1 MEKEIQFETLIDVRS
16 DAFADYWS
24 SIIDVRSDAFADY
37 WSSIIGKLRKSNPSY
52 REMEKQ
58 VTALYE
64 QFPKVQSV
72 LDSDKSCNLTEEEC
86 DALLKILTVQ
96 SRLTVMQQEAI
107 YLRGCYDGIGYLKKA
122 GLF

>member
-24 SIIDVRSDAFADY
+24 G
-37 WSSIIGKLRKSNPSY
+37 IIGKLRKSNPAY
-52 REMEKQ
+52 RELEKQ

-64 QFPKVQSV
+64 QFPKVQLV

-86 DALLKILTVQ
+86 GALLQILTVQ

-107 YLRGCYDGIGYLKKA
+107 YLRGCYDGVGYLKKA
-122 GLF
+122 GIL

>member
-24 SIIDVRSDAFADY
+24 G
-37 WSSIIGKLRKSNPSY
+37 IIGKLRKSNPAY

-58 VTALYE
+58 IGILYE

-72 LDSDKSCNLTEEEC
+72 LCNLTEEEC
-86 DALLKILTVQ
+86 GALLQILTVQ

>member
-1 MEKEIQFETLIDVRS
+1 MFPRIEVETL
-16 DAFADYWS
+16 
-24 SIIDVRSDAFADY
+24 IDVRSDAFADY
-37 WSSIIGKLRKSNPSY
+37 WSSIIGKLRKSNPAY

-58 VTALYE
+58 IGILYE

-72 LDSDKSCNLTEEEC
+72 LDSDKPCDLTEEEC
-86 DALLKILTVQ
+86 GALLKILTVQ

-107 YLRGCYDGIGYLKKA
+107 YLRGCYDGVGYLKKA

>member
-24 SIIDVRSDAFADY
+24 G
-37 WSSIIGKLRKSNPSY
+37 IIGKLRKSNPAY

-58 VTALYE
+58 IGIHYE

-86 DALLKILTVQ
+86 GALLQILTVQ

>member
-1 MEKEIQFETLIDVRS
+1 MIIMEKEIQFETLIDVRS

-24 SIIDVRSDAFADY
+24 SII
-37 WSSIIGKLRKSNPSY
+37 GKLRKSNPAY

-58 VTALYE
+58 VTLLYE

-72 LDSDKSCNLTEEEC
+72 LDSDKSCDLTEEEC
-86 DALLKILTVQ
+86 GALLQILTVQ
-96 SRLTVMQQEAI
+96 SKLTVMQQEAI

>member
-1 MEKEIQFETLIDVRS
+1 M
-16 DAFADYWS
+16 
-24 SIIDVRSDAFADY
+24 
-37 WSSIIGKLRKSNPSY
+37 
-52 REMEKQ
+52 
-58 VTALYE
+58 
-64 QFPKVQSV
+64 QSV
-72 LDSDKSCNLTEEEC
+72 LDSDKSCDLTEEEC